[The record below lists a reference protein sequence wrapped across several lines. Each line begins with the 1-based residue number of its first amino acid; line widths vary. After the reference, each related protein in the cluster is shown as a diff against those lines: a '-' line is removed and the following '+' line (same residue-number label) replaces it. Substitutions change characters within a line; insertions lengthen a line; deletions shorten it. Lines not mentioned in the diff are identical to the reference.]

1 MVWWIIEQGELAMR
15 FSRNIV
21 YLTFLVLLFGTFVL
35 SYSNRVVSAD
45 YAALPASAE
54 ETTPLNTGDRAPAF
68 TVRTVDGKPFVFDPG
83 NLERPTILIS
93 FRGGWCPFCNMQL
106 AALHTVIPELREN
119 GFDVLFL
126 SNDRPELLYS
136 SLKRETQESID
147 GLDYVILSDADLS
160 AAMALGTAFRTDK
173 GQIERLER
181 KGRDYEGSSIGKH
194 NALAVPSVYVVNRSG
209 EIVFDFVN
217 PNYKI
222 RLPAEDLLAAAN
234 KLMNKTDQ
242 VSQ

>member
-1 MVWWIIEQGELAMR
+1 MR
-15 FSRNIV
+15 FGRAIV
-21 YLTFLVLLFGTFVL
+21 YLIFLVLLSGNFVL
-35 SYSNRVVSAD
+35 SHSNRAAAAA

-54 ETTPLNTGDRAPAF
+54 ETTPLATGDRAPAF
-68 TVRTVDGKPFVFDPG
+68 TVRTVDDEPFVFDPE

-93 FRGGWCPFCNMQL
+93 IRGGWCPFCNMQL
-106 AALHTVIPELREN
+106 SNMRFAIPELKKS

-126 SNDRPELLYS
+126 SNDRPELLYA

-160 AAMALGTAFRTDK
+160 AAMALGTAFR
-173 GQIERLER
+173 IEKRLIDNLKK
-181 KGRDYEGSSIGKH
+181 KGRDYAGSSIGKH
-194 NALAVPSVYVVNRSG
+194 KALTVPAVYVVDRSG

-217 PNYKI
+217 PDYKI
-222 RLPAEDLLAAAN
+222 RLSAEDLLAAAN
-234 KLMNKTDQ
+234 KLLRKTGQ

>member
-1 MVWWIIEQGELAMR
+1 MR
-15 FSRNIV
+15 FGRNIV
-21 YLTFLVLLFGTFVL
+21 YLTFLVLLLGTFVL
-35 SYSNRVVSAD
+35 SHSNRVVAAD

-54 ETTPLNTGDRAPAF
+54 ETTPLKTGDRAPAF
-68 TVRTVDGKPFVFDPG
+68 TVRTVDDEPFVFDPE

-93 FRGGWCPFCNMQL
+93 FRGGWCPYCNMHL
-106 AALHTVIPELREN
+106 SELRTAIPELSKN

-160 AAMALGTAFRTDK
+160 AAMALGTAYRIDK
-173 GQIERLER
+173 GLTDYLEQ
-181 KGRDYEGSSIGKH
+181 KDRDYAGSSIGKH
-194 NALAVPSVYVVNRSG
+194 NALAVPAVYVVDRSG

-217 PNYKI
+217 PDYKI

-234 KLMNKTDQ
+234 KLMNKTAQ

>member
-1 MVWWIIEQGELAMR
+1 MR
-15 FSRNIV
+15 FGRNIV
-21 YLTFLVLLFGTFVL
+21 YLTFLVLLLGTFVL
-35 SYSNRVVSAD
+35 SHSNRVVAAD

-54 ETTPLNTGDRAPAF
+54 ETTPLITGDRAPAF
-68 TVRTVDGKPFVFDPG
+68 TVRTVDDEPFVFDPE

-93 FRGGWCPFCNMQL
+93 FRGGWCPYCNMHL
-106 AALHTVIPELREN
+106 SELRTVVPELRKN

-160 AAMALGTAFRTDK
+160 AAMALGTAYRTDK
-173 GQIERLER
+173 GLTDYLEH
-181 KGRDYEGSSIGKH
+181 KDRDYEGSSIGKH
-194 NALAVPSVYVVNRSG
+194 NALAVPAVYVVDRSG

-217 PNYKI
+217 PDHKI
-222 RLPAEDLLAAAN
+222 RLPAEELLAAAN
-234 KLMNKTDQ
+234 KLVDKTDQ